1 MRAIGYVRVSGQ
13 DQAENGAG
21 IPIQRE
27 AIEEFCQRERIEVA
41 GLAEDAGVSGAIEDR
56 PGLVEVER
64 AIAGG
69 QVEAVVV
76 HRLDRLARDLLVQER
91 LLADWTSRGVRLLS
105 VMEPDLHENSP
116 ERKFVR
122 QLLGAVAE
130 LDKARVV
137 ARLRWGRQAKAR
149 RGGFPGGQVATG
161 YRREAGRLVLD
172 PEEARV
178 VKRIAAMKRK
188 GATAYRI
195 AKMLNEEGIPTKKGR
210 EWTPAG
216 VTKLLRSAQV
226 RGRISYEGEQ
236 VKGEHPALVRGVR

>member
-21 IPIQRE
+21 LPIQRA
-27 AIEEFCQRERIEVA
+27 AIEDFCKRERIELVDV
-41 GLAEDAGVSGAIEDR
+41 AEDAGVSGAIEDR
-56 PGLVEVER
+56 PGLMEVER

-91 LLADWTSRGVRLLS
+91 LLADWTSRGVKLLS
-105 VMEPDLHENSP
+105 VMEPDLHEDSP

-137 ARLRWGRQAKAR
+137 ARLRWGRQAKAQ

-161 YRREAGRLVLD
+161 YRREGGRLVVD
-172 PEEARV
+172 PEEAKV
-178 VKRIAAMKRK
+178 VKRMASMRRR

-195 AKMLNEEGIPTKKGR
+195 AKTLNDEGIPTKKGR
-210 EWTPAG
+210 KWTPAG

-226 RGRISYEGEQ
+226 RGRISYEGDQ
-236 VKGEHPALVRGVR
+236 VKGDHPALVRGVK